1 VFGNNT
7 ARQEAKRYT
16 TQKRNYPEYFYG
28 IHQNKK
34 LKKTSKFTGRQSFKL
49 LLVASANLEVS
60 TLPSLPSRK
69 YLKLLASQKAR
80 YSFHCITT
88 AWTDTV
94 QKSLFTGKPLNQVL
108 RKHQD

>member
-34 LKKTSKFTGRQSFKL
+34 LKKKKQ
-49 LLVASANLEVS
+49 ANLQADKVS
-60 TLPSLPSRK
+60 N
-69 YLKLLASQKAR
+69 Y
-80 YSFHCITT
+80 F
-88 AWTDTV
+88 
-94 QKSLFTGKPLNQVL
+94 
-108 RKHQD
+108 